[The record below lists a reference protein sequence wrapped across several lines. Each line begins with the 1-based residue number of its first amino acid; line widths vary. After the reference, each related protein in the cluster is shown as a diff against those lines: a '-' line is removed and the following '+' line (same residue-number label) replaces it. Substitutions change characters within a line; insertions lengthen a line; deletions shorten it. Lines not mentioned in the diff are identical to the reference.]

1 MKSPNN
7 VRIVVPD
14 SGYPLITR
22 ERTEK
27 LELLKHLITNLAHA
41 IVVCGPEGVGKT
53 RLLKNFQETI
63 PASWVLCSVQGEGQV
78 TLEKIQELLSKAIT
92 QNMPN
97 FAFRSLAN
105 AFDRLAGSDTKIV
118 LVIDDAGQLV
128 PGLIEELLSFADGKP
143 VLRIIF
149 ALTHSELYI
158 KNGSDPAIDDCYQ
171 IEIPALTEQ
180 QCGEFLEYL
189 STLAKYRV
197 RFNAI
202 NESMVTELYRETHGI
217 PGSILAHLPAA
228 DDNQK
233 TDYSKA
239 ILVIAVVGLV
249 MLALGVQWWSARPKI
264 KHDEV
269 ANVDSQQKNSATI
282 QQPTVLTQDNK
293 SQSVTTGST
302 DNPVVQGSDKILDKA
317 TLAVTRNDVINDSRN
332 QAIAQEDLKLDDNQ
346 LQTQN
351 PAQAIANPGQLQA
364 DVAVRENTEGTVSEQ
379 VQVDA
384 SVAMDAGGRWLMEQP
399 AENVTLQLMALPNEQ
414 AIIEV
419 MQRHQ
424 ALGQN
429 LKYLKTKT
437 KRGKDRFVLLYGSF
451 SSPEQANSEKG
462 LLPKE
467 LQKTWLRKLS
477 AVQGEIN
484 VATQTQIQTD
494 TPE

>member
-317 TLAVTRNDVINDSRN
+317 TLAVTRNDVINDSRSR
-332 QAIAQEDLKLDDNQ
+332 AIAQEDLKFDDNQ
-346 LQTQN
+346 LQSLN
-351 PAQAIANPGQLQA
+351 PAQDVANPDQPQT
-364 DVAVRENTEGTVSEQ
+364 DVTAQENAEGSVSEQ

-384 SVAMDAGGRWLMEQP
+384 SVALDVGGHWLMGQP

-419 MQRHQ
+419 VQRHQ

-451 SSPEQANSEKG
+451 VNPEQANQEVG
-462 LLPKE
+462 MLPRE
-467 LQKTWLRKLS
+467 LQKSWMRKIS
-477 AVQGEIN
+477 AVQGELN
-484 VATQTQIQTD
+484 IQTPAD

>member
-7 VRIVVPD
+7 VRIIVPD
-14 SGYPLITR
+14 SGYSLITR

-27 LELLKHLITNLAHA
+27 LELLNHLITNLAHA

-53 RLLKNFQETI
+53 RLLKAFQETI
-63 PASWVLCSVQGEGQV
+63 PASWILCLVQGGAQV
-78 TLEKIQELLSKAIT
+78 TLEKIQDSLSKAIT

-128 PGLIEELLSFADGKP
+128 PGLIEELLSFVDGKP
-143 VLRIIF
+143 VLRIVF

-249 MLALGVQWWSARPKI
+249 ILALGVQWWSSKPKI
-264 KHDEV
+264 KSDVVTTADGKQE
-269 ANVDSQQKNSATI
+269 NSTTI
-282 QQPTVLTQDNK
+282 QQPTVSTQDNK

-302 DNPVVQGSDKILDKA
+302 DKPLAQGADKILDKG
-317 TLAVTRNDVINDSRN
+317 TLTVTRNDVINDSRS
-332 QAIAQEDLKLDDNQ
+332 QAISQEDLKLDDNQ
-346 LQTQN
+346 LQTLN
-351 PAQAIANPGQLQA
+351 PVQAVANPDQLQINA
-364 DVAVRENTEGTVSEQ
+364 AALENSEGTVSEQ

-384 SVAMDAGGRWLMEQP
+384 SVALDAGGHWLMEQP

-419 MQRHQ
+419 VQRHQ

-451 SSPEQANSEKG
+451 VNPGQANQEVG
-462 LLPKE
+462 MLPRE
-467 LQKTWLRKLS
+467 LQKSWMRKIS
-477 AVQGEIN
+477 AVQGELNI
-484 VATQTQIQTD
+484 QTPTD